1 MHPFHKPN
9 IHSLLPNIDPSLPQK
24 PNIVL
29 IITDQERYPMHWPEG
44 WTDEHLPQRKQLAD
58 TGITF
63 THGHTITNM
72 CSPSRASLL
81 TGVYPSRHGVYETL
95 SFSGEYTD
103 REREFPADLPN
114 LATILKSAGYQIAY
128 KGKWHLT
135 KPRRG
140 NYDWSKEDNQYVA
153 EQFGF
158 DGWECPDA
166 GGTRE
171 IRDSGGSDENPMW
184 DEAYTQQAEKFLAE
198 VDPTQP
204 FCLIVSLVNPHDVL
218 LHPNNYE
225 VLGPRERFANLG
237 IDLPPNAKQRTDN
250 LPKAVQSN
258 IERATK
264 FLGALDTEQL
274 QIDNCNWY
282 AWLHI
287 LTELYI
293 GRVIDALEQRV
304 VDANGTTLRD
314 TTLITRVSDHGDMCM
329 SHGGMRQKPFNI
341 YDEVLRVPMVFSN
354 PHLFPK
360 PLETDAFAGLIDV
373 VPTLAQIADADV
385 SSINFDG
392 LDLSPVLAEPNE
404 SVRDE
409 IYFTYDDQH
418 TAAGAFLQTAP
429 QPNHI
434 RCIRD
439 REWKFGMYF
448 DPNGEEPNE
457 YELYDLNADPLEM
470 NNVAEEAE
478 YSEDRA
484 ALQQRLDQLM
494 EQFESRPADLPDI
507 FGPKAA

>member
-1 MHPFHKPN
+1 
-9 IHSLLPNIDPSLPQK
+9 
-24 PNIVL
+24 
-29 IITDQERYPMHWPEG
+29 MHWPAD
-44 WTDEHLPQRKQLAD
+44 WADTHLPQRKRLAD
-58 TGITF
+58 TGMTF
-63 THGHTITNM
+63 THGHTVTNM

-81 TGVYPSRHGVYETL
+81 TGVYPSRHGMYETL
-95 SFSGEYTD
+95 SFSGEYSG
-103 REREFPADLPN
+103 REREFSPDLPN

-135 KPRRG
+135 KPVQG
-140 NYDWSKEDNQYVA
+140 NYDWSKEDNQFIA

-171 IRDSGGSDENPMW
+171 ISDSGGSDENPMW
-184 DEAYTQQAEKFLAE
+184 DETYTQQAERFLAE

-237 IDLPPNAKQRTDN
+237 IELPPNFQQRTDN

-258 IERATK
+258 IGRAAK

-293 GRVIDALEQRV
+293 GRVIDALESRV

-314 TTLITRVSDHGDMCM
+314 TSLIVRLADHGDMCM

-341 YDEVLRVPMVFSN
+341 YDEVLRVPLVFSN
-354 PHLFPK
+354 PHLFK
-360 PLETDAFAGLIDV
+360 EPLETDAFAGLIDV
-373 VPTLAQIADADV
+373 VPTLAAIAGADV
-385 SSINFDG
+385 TDLAFDG
-392 LDLSPVLAEPNE
+392 HDLSPILADPMT
-404 SVRDE
+404 SVQDE

-439 REWKFGMYF
+439 HNWKFGMYF
-448 DPNGEEPNE
+448 DPSGEEANE
-457 YELYDLNADPLEM
+457 YELYDLTEDPFEM
-470 NNVAEEAE
+470 NNVADDPA
-478 YSEDRA
+478 YTDQRA
-484 ALQQRLDQLM
+484 MLQKRLDGLM
-494 EQFESRPADLPDI
+494 VRYHSRPEDLPDI
-507 FGPKAA
+507 FGPLP

>member
-1 MHPFHKPN
+1 MTSLKNLNIHRVLDGIDPALPEKPN
-9 IHSLLPNIDPSLPQK
+9 F
-24 PNIVL
+24 VL

-44 WTDEHLPQRKQLAD
+44 WTDQHLPQRKRLAD

-63 THGHTITNM
+63 THCHTITNM

-95 SFSGEYTD
+95 SFSGEYSD
-103 REREFPADLPN
+103 RENEFPVDVPN

-135 KPRRG
+135 KPVRG
-140 NYDWSKEDNQYVA
+140 NYDWSEEDNQFVA
-153 EQFGF
+153 DHFGF

-171 IRDSGGSDENPMW
+171 ISDSGGSDENPMW
-184 DEAYTQQAEKFLAE
+184 DETYTQQAERFLAD
-198 VDPTQP
+198 VDPSRP

-218 LHPNNYE
+218 LHPNNYD
-225 VLGPRERFANLG
+225 VLGPRERFADLG
-237 IDLPPNAKQRTDN
+237 IELPPNFEQRTDN

-258 IERATK
+258 IGRAAK

-293 GRVIDALEQRV
+293 GRVIDALENRAI
-304 VDANGTTLRD
+304 DDNGTTLRD
-314 TTLITRVSDHGDMCM
+314 TSLIVRLSDHGDMCM

-341 YDEVLRVPMVFSN
+341 YDEVLRVPLVFSN
-354 PHLFPK
+354 PHLFK
-360 PLETDAFAGLIDV
+360 TPLQSDALAGLIDV
-373 VPTLAQIADADV
+373 VPTLASIAGVDA
-385 SSINFDG
+385 NTPFDG
-392 LDLSPVLAEPNE
+392 QDLTPVLETPNAEL
-404 SVRDE
+404 RDE
-409 IYFTYDDQH
+409 ILFTYDDQH

-434 RCIRD
+434 RCVRD
-439 REWKFGMYF
+439 RQWKFGLYF
-448 DPNGEEPNE
+448 DPNGVEDNE
-457 YELYDLNADPLEM
+457 YEMYDLTNDPLEM
-470 NNVAEEAE
+470 NNVADDPA
-478 YSEDRA
+478 YAAQRA
-484 ALQQRLDQLM
+484 ALQERLDALM
-494 EQFESRPADLPDI
+494 EQYDARPEQLPHI
-507 FGPKAA
+507 FGPR